1 MSATTRIRTPARP
14 VQAAS
19 RTLKTRILKAH
30 ILKAEW
36 TKLRTLPSTWRTAA
50 LTLVLGIGFS
60 VAVALSQMSQW
71 HTMTAQQHQV
81 FDPASAS
88 MSGVMIAA
96 VVLGT
101 LAVRTVTAE
110 YSTGMIRSTFSA
122 MPARPLVLA
131 AKAAATAAFAFPVTL
146 LGNLAGFELGQ
157 RIFASRHVAVTIGH
171 PGVLRALFFG
181 ALAVSL
187 VAVIGVGIGGLI
199 RHTAGAATTLAL
211 IIIGGLT
218 VGQFLPAGWRQYL
231 PGIATQAAV
240 TVHRSAGLLRP
251 GTALVVL
258 AVYAVIALGAAAL
271 RVARRDA

>member
-60 VAVALSQMSQW
+60 VDVALSQMSQW